1 MEVNQDK
8 NKDIRFNN
16 EKMMAKE
23 DFSLMII
30 QENVIFIDACMLKF
44 F

>member
-1 MEVNQDK
+1 MGVSQDK

-16 EKMMAKE
+16 GKMMAKE

-30 QENVIFIDACMLKF
+30 QENVIFINACMLKF

>member
-1 MEVNQDK
+1 MELNQDK
-8 NKDIRFNN
+8 DKDIRFNN
-16 EKMMAKE
+16 RKIMAKE

-30 QENVIFIDACMLKF
+30 QENVIFIDACMLGF